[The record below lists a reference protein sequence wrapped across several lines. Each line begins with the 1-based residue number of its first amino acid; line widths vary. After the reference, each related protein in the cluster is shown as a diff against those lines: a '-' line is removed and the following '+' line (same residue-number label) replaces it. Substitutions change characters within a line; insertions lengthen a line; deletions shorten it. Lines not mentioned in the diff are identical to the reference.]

1 MRNFEVLFDHAEPS
15 ILDDPAYAP
24 YGNLGF
30 PPPPAHRP
38 WIYSNFVQSLDGIT
52 SFKGRHPLGSDISQS
67 TEDRWLMDLLRAH
80 ADAIILGMNTLV
92 EETRVSFPRGPVYRI
107 EEPEMRELR
116 KKLGRKRETNIFVTG
131 SGRLDMDAYRVFDGD
146 LVQTFI
152 VTTSNGAARLQEHKT
167 HPHVQ
172 IIIAGDGNFVN
183 LPEAMRTLRM
193 KHGIEY
199 LLCEGGPTLNGYMSR
214 TGLIDEK
221 FLTVSPVEI
230 GLLVPPEQDSPQHK
244 DASSPVSHP
253 VTYRPTTFDA
263 PGFTKEEAP
272 WWRWIS
278 CRRVGDHQFS
288 RYRRVVEKN

>member
-1 MRNFEVLFDHAEPS
+1 
-15 ILDDPAYAP
+15 
-24 YGNLGF
+24 
-30 PPPPAHRP
+30 
-38 WIYSNFVQSLDGIT
+38 
-52 SFKGRHPLGSDISQS
+52 
-67 TEDRWLMDLLRAH
+67 
-80 ADAIILGMNTLV
+80 
-92 EETRVSFPRGPVYRI
+92 
-107 EEPEMRELR
+107 
-116 KKLGRKRETNIFVTG
+116 
-131 SGRLDMDAYRVFDGD
+131 
-146 LVQTFI
+146 
-152 VTTSNGAARLQEHKT
+152 
-167 HPHVQ
+167 VQ

-244 DASSPVSHP
+244 DDSSPVSHP